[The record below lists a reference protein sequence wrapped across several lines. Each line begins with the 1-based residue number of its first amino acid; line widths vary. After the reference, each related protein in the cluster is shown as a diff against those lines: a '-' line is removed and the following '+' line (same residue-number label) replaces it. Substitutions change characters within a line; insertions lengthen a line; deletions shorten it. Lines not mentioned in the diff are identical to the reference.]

1 MPLHQLQNWPPRI
14 DDAYRTP
21 GRVFVVG
28 VERYSQSVV
37 NGRDYIERCR
47 QSFFDTASVLFTGA
61 DDTAALNSSTGKHD
75 GEAIRPMIT
84 S

>member
-14 DDAYRTP
+14 DDAYGAP

-28 VERYSQSVV
+28 VERYSQGVV
-37 NGRDYIERCR
+37 NGRDYVERCR
-47 QSFFDTASVLFTGA
+47 QAFFDAASVLFTGT

-75 GEAIRPMIT
+75 SKAI
-84 S
+84 

>member
-75 GEAIRPMIT
+75 GEAI
-84 S
+84 